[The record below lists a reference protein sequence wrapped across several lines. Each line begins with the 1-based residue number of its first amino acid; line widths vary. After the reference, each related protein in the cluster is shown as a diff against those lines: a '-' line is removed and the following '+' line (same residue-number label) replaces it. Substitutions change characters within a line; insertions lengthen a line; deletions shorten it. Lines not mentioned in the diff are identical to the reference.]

1 VDRFIKITLRKRQ
14 YNVKKEVLFFVL
26 SKLSNQK
33 IEENNFLKVNDLLN
47 KYKLMKKHVLEDLSK
62 L

>member
-1 VDRFIKITLRKRQ
+1 MDRFIKITLRKRQ

-33 IEENNFLKVNDLLN
+33 IEENNFLKMNDLLN

>member
-1 VDRFIKITLRKRQ
+1 MDRFIKITLRKRQ

-33 IEENNFLKVNDLLN
+33 IKENNFLKVNDLLN

>member
-1 VDRFIKITLRKRQ
+1 MDRFIKITLRKRQ

-33 IEENNFLKVNDLLN
+33 IEEKNFLKVNDLLN